1 MGRFSIWISAFARFC
16 VNDSPPLAPLPF
28 DVVMRCFPLRR
39 SQAILPSKSEAFPAF
54 SLHLSLDNSS
64 DAAAHSIDAA
74 GLGLFGVNISGEG
87 TVYLQTNP
95 GGHDL
100 DSQRV
105 DVETPTPPHAS
116 NLRWTIGQT
125 LISYSWTAPSGYSRF
140 RVTFDGDSYDI
151 RRTSYTASNLIP
163 GLSYRFSVQTKS
175 ADGTE
180 LSGRLSVTLET
191 DCADGDDCRST
202 RSLASSFGD
211 GIYLVGS
218 EVEAGNYMIGTQ
230 PEDKICEWGRLA
242 NLDGSDGQEIEVGG
256 YEADKTVTI
265 ESTDHAFFTFNCGTW
280 EQQE

>member
-1 MGRFSIWISAFARFC
+1 MARSDRGRSASSRADAPSWYRPGPPTLPTRNDGENPPKRSVSNTANGRAKIRAAPSTSSGRAR
-16 VNDSPPLAPLPF
+16 SRGP
-28 DVVMRCFPLRR
+28 R
-39 SQAILPSKSEAFPAF
+39 
-54 SLHLSLDNSS
+54 
-64 DAAAHSIDAA
+64 
-74 GLGLFGVNISGEG
+74 
-87 TVYLQTNP
+87 
-95 GGHDL
+95 
-100 DSQRV
+100 
-105 DVETPTPPHAS
+105 PTPPHAS

-151 RRTSYTASNLIP
+151 RRTSCTASNLIP
-163 GLSYRFSVQTKS
+163 GLSYRFGVQTMS

-180 LSGRLSVTLET
+180 LSGRLSVTLQT
-191 DCADGDDCRST
+191 DCADIDDCGRT

-211 GIYLVGS
+211 GIYLVGP